1 MIFNIAEVDFPESW
15 RNSVHEIAERL
26 KSQNEAAVISGLLAL
41 RQIFQAGESE
51 IDEDRD
57 PMNQL
62 VEGFFPILESIMA
75 QVAQS
80 TSDNQILIMHLIAKI
95 FFSANNVS
103 GAQ

>member
-15 RNSVHEIAERL
+15 GNSVQEIADRL

-57 PMNQL
+57 PMN
-62 VEGFFPILESIMA
+62 
-75 QVAQS
+75 
-80 TSDNQILIMHLIAKI
+80 
-95 FFSANNVS
+95 
-103 GAQ
+103 